1 MACVS
6 LHDHNLLMARVIR
19 LERLVGNMAGT
30 GDSLGEREKTSHE
43 LYAYK
48 FYLRLMIDA
57 VQRYRKIGDSV
68 PGLFEAI
75 HLSGYPA

>member
-19 LERLVGNMAGT
+19 LERLVGNTAGT
-30 GDSLGEREKTSHE
+30 GDSLGESHE